1 MLASLV
7 APGLVESTTKLPLN
21 VSPLLFARNRSHAD
35 DLDEREL
42 STLHPAREFRK
53 NSSLQGKTRGVFAE
67 ISRGGHSITC
77 SGLKAS
83 RGAVVRLTTEVR
95 RM

>member
-7 APGLVESTTKLPLN
+7 VPGLVGSIIELPLD
-21 VSPLLFARNRSHAD
+21 VSSLLFARNRSHAD
-35 DLDEREL
+35 DLDERDL

-53 NSSLQGKTRGVFAE
+53 NSSVQGKTRGLFTE

-77 SGLKAS
+77 SELKAS